1 MQNVLSRMD
10 MALPQNVIKM
20 TVLSPLHRGTFFVNQ
35 VSVYD
40 ESAAGRSSLFQ
51 CTPTHTHLGLKA
63 PASSCTEPRLSTRK
77 LFPCQM
83 LLLGDVKTWGLL
95 RKNSYL

>member
-10 MALPQNVIKM
+10 MSLPQDVIKM

-51 CTPTHTHLGLKA
+51 CTPTA
-63 PASSCTEPRLSTRK
+63 PPQWPRS
-77 LFPCQM
+77 
-83 LLLGDVKTWGLL
+83 LLILYLDVSVLWL
-95 RKNSYL
+95 